1 MPKRLFVLSA
11 FLLVVLGA
19 TPALAGDVFHP
30 PELLDAGG
38 TAIDVEVGHAAPFV
52 HDMDGD
58 GLGDLLVGQMGKGQ
72 LRIYRNV
79 GTATAPRFEGH
90 EVLQAGGA
98 DATVPS
104 G

>member
-1 MPKRLFVLSA
+1 MRRLMLVFG
-11 FLLVVLGA
+11 LLAIAAAPG
-19 TPALAGDVFHP
+19 LAGDLESP
-30 PELLDAGG
+30 RRIEAAGEP
-38 TAIDVEVGHAAPFV
+38 IDVDVGHAAPYL

-58 GLGDLLVGQMGKGQ
+58 GLLDLLVGQMGKGH

-79 GTATAPRFEGH
+79 GTQAAPRFEGY
-90 EVLQAGGA
+90 ELFQAGGK

>member
-1 MPKRLFVLSA
+1 MKTLFSTLA
-11 FLLVVLGA
+11 LLLA
-19 TPALAGDVFHP
+19 AIPAAWAGD
-30 PELLDAGG
+30 ELLAPQRIE
-38 TAIDVEVGHAAPFV
+38 AAAEPIDVEVGHAAPFL

-58 GLGDLLVGQMGKGQ
+58 GLLDLLVGQMGKGQ

-79 GTATAPRFEGH
+79 GSAEAPRFEAF
-90 EVLQAGGA
+90 ELFQAGGK